1 MNEWMLHKALESNEE
16 VLTHKAISARLSRAR
31 TAERILQ
38 EDLDNVVD
46 DDDKTYA
53 ALLALKKCS
62 SERGGNLQNA
72 LRWYYRAV
80 NNREFPKLSD
90 FHPGQPYAFPTD
102 SVLRGTG
109 AESASQ
115 SLPAK
120 PAADV
125 AQNPHRPIE
134 VLWGEYCAAKNEI
147 SAALGRSHNVVGEL
161 AERIV
166 AQHHGGE
173 LLGVSFPSA
182 DVRLEDKT
190 LLQVKSRMM
199 TGPGGTSLSTIR
211 SWNFD
216 VLSVVLFDMSGKI
229 VCGGEMPCTV
239 AQRYAKQ
246 TRHVNG
252 WTITVNQKFREDSAF
267 SDMTEQYRDALKEL

>member
-1 MNEWMLHKALESNEE
+1 MNEWMLHNALENNGEN
-16 VLTHKAISARLSRAR
+16 LTDKAISVRLSRAR

-38 EDLDNVVD
+38 EDLDHVVVD
-46 DDDKTYA
+46 DDKMYA

-62 SERGGNLQNA
+62 SERKGNLQNA

-90 FHPGQPYAFPTD
+90 FHPVKPYAFSAASILQDASIDPENQLSPIET
-102 SVLRGTG
+102 V
-109 AESASQ
+109 AEITEGSHS
-115 SLPAK
+115 
-120 PAADV
+120 
-125 AQNPHRPIE
+125 PIE
-134 VLWGEYCAAKNEI
+134 VLWNEYCDAKNKI

-166 AQHHGGE
+166 AQYHNGE

-182 DVRLEDKT
+182 DVQLKDKT

-199 TGPGGTSLSTIR
+199 TGEGSASLSTIR

-216 VLSVVLFDMSGKI
+216 VLSVVLFDMNGMI
-229 VCGGEMPCTV
+229 VRGGEMPCSV

-252 WTITVNQKFREDSAF
+252 WTITVNQKFFEDTLF
-267 SDMTEQYRDALKEL
+267 SDLTEQYRNALKEL

>member
-1 MNEWMLHKALESNEE
+1 MNEWMLHNALENNGET
-16 VLTHKAISARLSRAR
+16 LTDKAILVRLSRAR

-38 EDLDNVVD
+38 EDLDSAVD
-46 DDDKTYA
+46 DDDKMYA

-80 NNREFPKLSD
+80 NNREFPKLND
-90 FHPGQPYAFPTD
+90 FHPGQPYAFPAD
-102 SVLRGTG
+102 SISWGTS
-109 AESASQ
+109 AEPAIQ
-115 SLPAK
+115 PLPAK
-120 PAADV
+120 PAADDTE
-125 AQNPHRPIE
+125 NPQRPIE
-134 VLWGEYCAAKNEI
+134 ALWGEYCAAKNKI
-147 SAALGRSHNVVGEL
+147 SDALGRSHNVVGEL

-166 AQHHGGE
+166 AQCHNGE

-182 DVRLEDKT
+182 DVRIEDGT
-190 LLQVKSRMM
+190 LFQVKSRMM

-216 VLSVVLFDMSGKI
+216 VLSVILFDMSGTI
-229 VCGGEMPCTV
+229 VCGGEMPCNV

-246 TRHVNG
+246 TRRVNG
-252 WTITVNQKFREDSAF
+252 WTITVNQKFREDPTF
-267 SDMTEQYRDALKEL
+267 SDMTEQYRKALKEL

>member
-1 MNEWMLHKALESNEE
+1 MNEWMLHNALENNGEA
-16 VLTHKAISARLSRAR
+16 LTDKAISVRLSRAR

-38 EDLDNVVD
+38 EDLDSVVD
-46 DDDKTYA
+46 DDDKMYA

-62 SERGGNLQNA
+62 SERRGNLQNA

-80 NNREFPKLSD
+80 NNREFPKLND
-90 FHPGQPYAFPTD
+90 FHPGRPYAFPTG
-102 SVLRGTG
+102 SISRGTSTEP
-109 AESASQ
+109 ANQ
-115 SLPAK
+115 PMPAK
-120 PAADV
+120 SATDV
-125 AQNPHRPIE
+125 GGNPHRSIE

-166 AQHHGGE
+166 AQCHNGD

-199 TGPGGTSLSTIR
+199 TGPGGTSLSTIC

-229 VCGGEMPCTV
+229 ACGGEMPCNV

-267 SDMTEQYRDALKEL
+267 SDMTEQYRKALKEL